1 MNESDGNKNRRKDRE
16 FVSELITR
24 NRESLRRLR
33 GDFENV

>member
-24 NRESLRRLR
+24 NWI
-33 GDFENV
+33 VKV